1 MNKYKNLALN
11 TVIFAV
17 GSFSSKIFSLL
28 LNNLYTK
35 HFSPSGFYTKT
46 LLDTLLLFMLPVFTF
61 SITEAVVRYGLDKR
75 YDKRQIFSTA
85 AVIMASGLALML
97 AVSPLLRLVPFLRQ
111 ISGYTVLLVI
121 YICASASRA
130 LCAQFVRA
138 RGMVK
143 LFAFDG
149 ILTTMLLFVF
159 SLIFISG
166 MELGVRGFMLSGI
179 LSDLCSAVFLFTAAN
194 LRRYFSLKSVDLTFG
209 RVMLRFSLPLVPTA
223 VMWTFTGFSD
233 QIFIGNIHSD
243 RVFTGVD
250 AAGIYSAATKVPNLV
265 SMAATIFFQA
275 WNMSA
280 ITENDSADRE
290 RFYEKVYSS
299 FEAMLFI
306 GAAGLMIFLRPIS
319 AIIINYSTY
328 PEYSTAY
335 RYTPLLIA
343 AAVFTCLAFF
353 LNGIYTATG
362 HTRNAFWSIFSVC
375 TVNIILNICLIPEWG
390 IQGAALATFM
400 SYLLCYCI
408 RMIDARYYV
417 PFRFSAVRI
426 TANTALLLVMCGLWI
441 FRPAGYFVLLLMTT
455 AVITAIDIKP
465 MFLTVNKLLKREE
478 K

>member
-1 MNKYKNLALN
+1 MNKYKNLAMN

-46 LLDTLLLFMLPVFTF
+46 LLDTLLLFMVPVFTF
-61 SITEAVVRYGLDKR
+61 SLTEAVVRFGLDRKH
-75 YDKRQIFSTA
+75 DKAAVFTTA
-85 AVIMASGLALML
+85 AVITAGGLAVMALL
-97 AVSPLLRLVPFLRQ
+97 SPFLRFIPFLRQ
-111 ISGYTVLLVI
+111 INGYTFLLVV
-121 YICASASRA
+121 YILASSARA
-130 LCAQFVRA
+130 LCSQFVRA
-138 RGMVK
+138 REMVK
-143 LFAFDG
+143 LFSLDG
-149 ILTTMLLFVF
+149 ILTTMTMFIF

-166 MELGVRGFMLSGI
+166 MDMGVSGFMLAGI
-179 LSDLCSAVFLFTAAN
+179 CSDLGSAVFLFIAAG
-194 LRRYFSLKSVDLTFG
+194 LRRYFDMSRFDAPLGKK
-209 RVMLRFSLPLVPTA
+209 MLRFSLPLVPTA

-243 RVFTGVD
+243 KVFTGVD

-265 SMAATIFFQA
+265 SMVATVFFQA

-280 ITENDSADRE
+280 ITENESADRE
-290 RFYEKVYSS
+290 AFYEKVFAS

-306 GAAGLMIFLRPIS
+306 GAAGLMLILRPLS
-319 AIIINYSTY
+319 ALIINYSTF
-328 PEYSTAY
+328 PEYATAY

-343 AAVFTCLAFF
+343 AAVFTCLSFF

-362 HTRNAFWSIFSVC
+362 HTKNAFWSIFAVC
-375 TVNIILNICLIPEWG
+375 MVNIVLNLCLIPEWG

-417 PFRFSAVRI
+417 PFRFSPAKNFL
-426 TANTALLLVMCGLWI
+426 NTGLLLTMCGFWI
-441 FRPAGYFVLLLMTT
+441 FQPSGYFIMLVLTA
-455 AVITAIDIKP
+455 AVIAALNFRP
-465 MFLTVNKLLKREE
+465 MLLTVNKLLRRES
-478 K
+478 